1 MQFKRLPSG
10 RREAKGQ
17 AAIGRVQ
24 SQKAELAYLEA
35 KWNSGFNAI
44 SRLAWRAAIFAG
56 ISILDEVLLPDR
68 L

>member
-44 SRLAWRAAIFAG
+44 SKLAWRAD
-56 ISILDEVLLPDR
+56 LR
-68 L
+68 LRRRPSSPEFRF